1 MKKAILP
8 LLLFSLIA
16 SACADSGG
24 APETTSAP
32 SSPPTTEIVTTTS
45 IESTTSLAALSAEA
59 KASAQLVV
67 DVDRIE
73 ELFRGYSDEWF
84 VSLEAATTYIAEN
97 VYQPLGCTPKSALD
111 TFGGVEG
118 QRESI
123 VVLGDTVERADGW
136 MMPIGPSA
144 GEHIEGRVYSFVT
157 ETTVSIPGF
166 DDVVTEDAA
175 HATISGDSARFF
187 FQCWEPVRNS

>member
-8 LLLFSLIA
+8 LLLFCLIV
-16 SACADSGG
+16 SACAAPG
-24 APETTSAP
+24 AAPDTTSAP
-32 SSPPTTEIVTTTS
+32 SSPPTTEVVTTTS
-45 IESTTSLAALSAEA
+45 GASTTSLAGLSSEEITSAELA
-59 KASAQLVV
+59 M

-97 VYQPLGCTPKSALD
+97 VYQSLGCTPKSALD

-157 ETTVSIPGF
+157 ETTVSIPGL
-166 DDVVTEDAA
+166 DDVVTKDAA
-175 HATISGDSARFF
+175 HATVHGDSARFF